1 MLNSNYFW
9 EEIFEKY
16 IYVTFIKEQ
25 IDDHDTYRNKNYF
38 GESNGRLNFH
48 RYICFVCSRLCK
60 SHLT

>member
-38 GESNGRLNFH
+38 GESNGKLNFH
-48 RYICFVCSRLCK
+48 R
-60 SHLT
+60 